1 MTSTSAATSLMMPAA
16 PSGGPLPQTASI
28 LAVTARPGQESAD
41 LGGLLYAFRRPGT
54 SLALLCLTRGEASP
68 LNSTYAR
75 MEAIRPWEVHLAA
88 SVLGISSVAVASY
101 PDGALGGH
109 PASELT
115 EQVRR
120 AIREHSAD
128 LLLVIDPATGDPDDI
143 ARAAAEAA
151 EAVGVSAV
159 AHTRRGV
166 TGAWTIDLGAEAE
179 TARAIQK
186 SAIAAHASQSEG
198 LPRLIRRLDLLDGRE
213 RLRWLVSPQRT
224 PEHDRK
230 PWPPERPPLFPL
242 LLAPERSAGRAR
254 TKAALVRERCYAF
267 SRGRMTIVQCYRL
280 DDQAMHLRDY
290 AK

>member
-16 PSGGPLPQTASI
+16 PSGGPLPQTASV

-41 LGGLLYAFRRPGT
+41 LGGLLYAFRLPGT

-75 MEAIRPWEVHLAA
+75 LEAIRPWEVHLAA

-143 ARAAAEAA
+143 AVAAAACAA
-151 EAVGVSAV
+151 AMQAGVPV
-159 AHTRRGV
+159 AARTLQTAR
-166 TGAWTIDLGAEAE
+166 GAWTIDLGAEAE
-179 TARAIQK
+179 TASAIQK

-230 PWPPERPPLFPL
+230 PWPPERHPCSHYSSRPNG
-242 LLAPERSAGRAR
+242 APDEPGPKRP
-254 TKAALVRERCYAF
+254 
-267 SRGRMTIVQCYRL
+267 
-280 DDQAMHLRDY
+280 
-290 AK
+290 